1 MPTKFNF
8 VTQKELMFIICCQ
21 LRVIILI
28 NYYVMRFSVQLRIQ
42 RDFDTADAVL
52 APKKKKY
59 KKSSLLKL
67 KMTGKCFKGL
77 FRQCRSI
84 KQVILDTSVIPKT
97 SLDTS
102 LPMDTGV
109 IQNIKGNVRQKYK
122 SHYFDLTKS

>member
-52 APKKKKY
+52 APKKKKIQ
-59 KKSSLLKL
+59 KIKSAQ
-67 KMTGKCFKGL
+67 T
-77 FRQCRSI
+77 
-84 KQVILDTSVIPKT
+84 
-97 SLDTS
+97 
-102 LPMDTGV
+102 
-109 IQNIKGNVRQKYK
+109 
-122 SHYFDLTKS
+122 